1 MRRRQESPWLL
12 AERKRIRT
20 EPTSGVAH
28 RLADGENPIAAWR
41 IETGLSTR
49 QLDRK
54 TGIAGH
60 SLNSME
66 LGLITPTPEEIE
78 KIAGQAKADHRR
90 EKEQHQNFEM
100 RVDLVE
106 ITP

>member
-20 EPTSGVAH
+20 EPTPGVAH

-78 KIAGQAKADHRR
+78 RIAAAL
-90 EKEQHQNFEM
+90 
-100 RVDLVE
+100 RVVPDLLTLPE
-106 ITP
+106 PGDERTG